1 MSNNAEKKIEN
12 ADVEDYLFTGM
23 WSRKNSDSPTM
34 ACCTGPV
41 SSRKGPSKVS
51 PVCASAKRSAA
62 SGWAEWRVA
71 TDAAW
76 AAAHERKE
84 TRRFIASSWFPLI
97 CCNNS

>member
-41 SSRKGPSKVS
+41 SSGAVKGLARVRVRQTKRRKRMG
-51 PVCASAKRSAA
+51 
-62 SGWAEWRVA
+62 RVA
-71 TDAAW
+71 GCN
-76 AAAHERKE
+76 
-84 TRRFIASSWFPLI
+84 RRGVSSRSRTQGNSSIYCEFLI
-97 CCNNS
+97 SVNLLQQQ